1 MSLDENQLVDL
12 LSPHLDES
20 GHLTFRELT
29 LTNNLL
35 DMANLSDSNVQKRID
50 LAGLNKYDGQI
61 LFFEAEREFSVKHP
75 LTYLPFAD
83 FCYLLAPASAYR
95 ELPEPIREEQITW
108 ATKKGL
114 GIVLVEPDGR
124 IHVIV
129 SAKRNVQFPAEI
141 RTAVRAIMRAK
152 DPLSAMYPEIPH
164 FAR

>member
-1 MSLDENQLVDL
+1 MSLDENQLADL

-29 LTNNLL
+29 LTDNLL
-35 DMANLSDSNVQKRID
+35 DMANLSDSHVQKRID

-61 LFFEAEREFSVKHP
+61 LFFEAEREFSVMHP

-83 FCYLLAPASAYR
+83 FCYLLAPASAR
-95 ELPEPIREEQITW
+95 EIPEPIRKEQIAW

-124 IHVIV
+124 IHVII
-129 SAKRNVQFPAEI
+129 SAKRNVHFSPEI

-152 DPLSAMYPEIPH
+152 DPLSAMYP
-164 FAR
+164 